1 MKFGK
6 QFELYK
12 IPEWFEYYFDYKG
25 LKLVLKFLDNRPV
38 KRKKLKTLQM
48 IKRNYERKYTLNVPK
63 IQKLNKRVS
72 SITNDSFASIEVPV
86 NTLESKKAKLRRKRI
101 MEAEDLSLLPNEEK
115 LSRFI
120 IIYKEK
126 LKVIDDFFK
135 MKLEEYSSELKNLE
149 NKMNL
154 MDNPSNDESFVEE
167 INAER
172 DEMGY
177 AVSWK
182 RALSSLY
189 NETSW
194 LHSYHSIN
202 SLAVE
207 KIKKKI
213 IKIFKLYNIQIAEIL
228 EKTNSEFI
236 FFGDSLDKLIN

>member
-12 IPEWFEYYFDYKG
+12 IPEWLEYYFDYKG

-38 KRKKLKTLQM
+38 KRKKLKALQM

-63 IQKLNKRVS
+63 IQKLNRRVS

-86 NTLESKKAKLRRKRI
+86 NTFESKKAKLKRKRI

-154 MDNPSNDESFVEE
+154 MENPSNDESV
-167 INAER
+167 
-172 DEMGY
+172 
-177 AVSWK
+177 
-182 RALSSLY
+182 
-189 NETSW
+189 
-194 LHSYHSIN
+194 
-202 SLAVE
+202 
-207 KIKKKI
+207 
-213 IKIFKLYNIQIAEIL
+213 
-228 EKTNSEFI
+228 
-236 FFGDSLDKLIN
+236 

>member
-12 IPEWFEYYFDYKG
+12 IPEWLEYYFDYKG
-25 LKLVLKFLDNRPV
+25 IKLVLKFLDIRSV
-38 KRKKLKTLQM
+38 KRKKLKALQM
-48 IKRNYERKYTLNVPK
+48 IKKNYERKYSLRNKEKKIPK
-63 IQKLNKRVS
+63 RKES
-72 SITNDSFASIEVPV
+72 SETIISDKTMQIPV
-86 NTLESKKAKLRRKRI
+86 NTPETKESTMKKSRI
-101 MEAEDLSLLPNEEK
+101 LEAEDLSLLPNDEK
-115 LSRFI
+115 LTRFI
-120 IIYKEK
+120 KIYKGK
-126 LKVIDDFFK
+126 IKVVDDFFK
-135 MKLEEYSSELKNLE
+135 LKIENYFSELNNLE

-154 MDNPSNDESFVEE
+154 IDNPSNDESFVKE

-202 SLAVE
+202 TLAVE
-207 KIKKKI
+207 KIKKK
-213 IKIFKLYNIQIAEIL
+213 
-228 EKTNSEFI
+228 
-236 FFGDSLDKLIN
+236 